1 MTIYWLHSPHQRERW
16 RVHILPRRRMFAPGM
31 VPGEDRL
38 QDAEALPPRE
48 FVDYMVYGLRRLAM

>member
-1 MTIYWLHSPHQRERW
+1 
-16 RVHILPRRRMFAPGM
+16 M